1 MPERLDTDTLLL
13 HSASGQPL
21 AEDPPGLGAFA
32 PPRRT
37 ARGRERDRLYLCLM
51 LRARASSAPNPQRYA
66 ELLDLAAATFYGSPG
81 SVTAALRQ
89 ALAAVNQDLL
99 DHNLKESAG
108 GVPMQG
114 GLVSAALRG
123 GDFYAVQGGLGLLLV
138 AHKTTVER
146 FPTLSSRPLGLSN
159 ALDAHYFHTVVE
171 EGEYFLLSGVAHPGW
186 NEKDLAGLGGLAT
199 LTHVV
204 ERLKSAAA
212 GDIAA
217 LVGRFEPG
225 GTLAPLKPAP
235 AAAPRG
241 AAVKPTLAIP
251 AMGLPKIDLGSLT
264 TRLRPQGGKAI
275 EEEPVP
281 AEIKT
286 GASTPAPLVAQA
298 RSETTPALES
308 PETISPPL
316 TEKPIEP
323 VSSTAS
329 APPVVE
335 SAPVSDSLSQ
345 PETTPAHLHTPTP
358 ESPTLSHP
366 LTSLP
371 PTDWSS
377 LLQRAERLGSPE
389 PAPSIPVI
397 EETPPTQGQAPRAR
411 PQSRAAPSFGSS
423 ARASFTH
430 GFQSLGRAL
439 GVLLTRLNRGWR
451 TLVARMLPEGT
462 RLQQDGL
469 FAIPASV
476 QIGIAVVI
484 PLAVVALAAFLYIQ
498 QGRAEQF
505 NDILAQAQVEI
516 ATGRALPDAASA
528 RPHWERALEWLAQ
541 AEALRPGDEKVAQFR
556 GEAQGKLDAL
566 DGVARLD
573 YQPLVVGGLGR
584 EVAVKQIVLAGQDVY
599 ALDEAHNRIL
609 RLTPAPNNAGYT
621 LDLEFECASGVIG
634 DFTIGALVDMGLL
647 PGPNVIGSE
656 AVIALDAQGGLLYC
670 APESKPLAAYLPTP
684 ESGWIRPAAFEVYAD
699 RLYVLDP
706 GGNEVWQFLAAGGA
720 FNQSPARYFTGLPY
734 DLQTAID
741 FSIAGGDL
749 FLLRSDGR
757 VTGCTRA
764 ASGQPPACTDSLQFS
779 DQREGRRPGD
789 RLADVV
795 RPARLYYDPPP
806 EPSLYLLDADTA
818 GLYQLSLKL
827 AFVRQYRA
835 RRPLGAPITSAAID
849 PAKQVFVGAGDNVYF
864 APRP

>member
-1 MPERLDTDTLLL
+1 M
-13 HSASGQPL
+13 
-21 AEDPPGLGAFA
+21 
-32 PPRRT
+32 
-37 ARGRERDRLYLCLM
+37 
-51 LRARASSAPNPQRYA
+51 
-66 ELLDLAAATFYGSPG
+66 
-81 SVTAALRQ
+81 
-89 ALAAVNQDLL
+89 
-99 DHNLKESAG
+99 
-108 GVPMQG
+108 
-114 GLVSAALRG
+114 
-123 GDFYAVQGGLGLLLV
+123 
-138 AHKTTVER
+138 
-146 FPTLSSRPLGLSN
+146 
-159 ALDAHYFHTVVE
+159 
-171 EGEYFLLSGVAHPGW
+171 
-186 NEKDLAGLGGLAT
+186 
-199 LTHVV
+199 
-204 ERLKSAAA
+204 
-212 GDIAA
+212 
-217 LVGRFEPG
+217 
-225 GTLAPLKPAP
+225 
-235 AAAPRG
+235 
-241 AAVKPTLAIP
+241 
-251 AMGLPKIDLGSLT
+251 
-264 TRLRPQGGKAI
+264 
-275 EEEPVP
+275 
-281 AEIKT
+281 
-286 GASTPAPLVAQA
+286 PAPLVAQA
-298 RSETTPALES
+298 RSETTPALGS
-308 PETISPPL
+308 PDPVSPSL
-316 TEKPIEP
+316 TEIPTQP
-323 VSSTAS
+323 A
-329 APPVVE
+329 
-335 SAPVSDSLSQ
+335 APVPSAVSVPPSV
-345 PETTPAHLHTPTP
+345 EPA
-358 ESPTLSHP
+358 
-366 LTSLP
+366 P

-397 EETPPTQGQAPRAR
+397 EESPPTQGQTPGAK

-423 ARASFTH
+423 ARASFTR

-439 GVLLTRLNRGWR
+439 GVMLTGFNRSWR

-462 RLQQDGL
+462 RLQQGGL
-469 FAIPASV
+469 FAIPTSV

-484 PLAVVALAAFLYIQ
+484 PLAVVALVALIYIQ
-498 QGRAEQF
+498 RGRAEQF
-505 NDILAQAQVEI
+505 DDALAQAQLEI
-516 ATGRALPDAASA
+516 ATGRASPDAASA

-566 DGVARLD
+566 DGVTRLD

-621 LDLEFECASGVIG
+621 LDPEFECASGLIG
-634 DFTIGALVDMGLL
+634 DLTIGPLVDMGLL

-684 ESGWIRPAAFEVYAD
+684 ESNWIRPAAFEVYAD

-720 FNQSPARYFTGLPY
+720 FNQPPARYFTGLPY

-741 FSIAGGDL
+741 VSIAGGDL

-757 VTGCTRA
+757 VMGCTRA

-779 DQREGRRPGD
+779 DQREGHRPGD
-789 RLADVV
+789 RLADVA

-835 RRPLGAPITSAAID
+835 RRPLSAPITSTAID
-849 PAKQVFVGAGDNVYF
+849 PAKQIFVGAGDNVYF